1 MTSLLDLPVL
11 LNAVSGF
18 CLGNAKFSEKRGFSS
33 VVTDSRN
40 VKRDSLFVPLVGEN
54 QNGHIYIKSAL
65 EKGASVVFIES
76 NEYNSAKLEYDDMA
90 ACHNDVA
97 FIVTKNNLH
106 ALQSAAAAYI
116 DKFPDLIRIGVTG
129 SSGKTTTKEILVSI
143 LKEKYKVIAN
153 EGNLNSETGLPL
165 SVFNIRKEHEIG
177 VFEMGMNRVDE
188 IGELARVLRP
198 RYAVVTNIGTAHI
211 GILGSRENIA
221 AEKKKIFSQFSLS
234 KSPCFAFIPEKDD
247 FSSFLADGVN
257 GTVIKYGADDDKNI
271 KFEEDCGLLGSK
283 FAVDGVSMTL
293 NVPGI
298 YNYRNACAAVKVA
311 LSLGLSPKEIKSG
324 VEAMKTIF
332 GRCEVIKDKYTIIQ
346 DCYNANP
353 DSMEKAIDFCSSVKY
368 DGKKIFVLGDMLE
381 LGAESEEEHSKI
393 GKIASFS
400 SADVIIFVGDE
411 MKYAHAIAKERDV
424 AKKIFY
430 FNGRDDIVMQNI
442 CDIILKIASNEDL
455 ILLKASRGMG
465 LERLTKLLLGK

>member
-11 LNAVSGF
+11 LDAVSGF
-18 CLGNAKFSEKRGFSS
+18 CLGDTDFSLKRGFSS
-33 VVTDSRN
+33 VATDSRN
-40 VKRDSLFVPLVGEN
+40 VKNGSLFVPLIGEN

-65 EKGASVVFIES
+65 EKGAAVVFVEQV
-76 NEYNSAKLEYDDMA
+76 EYDGAKSKYDNMA
-90 ACHNDVA
+90 KEHTDVA

-106 ALQSAAAAYI
+106 ALQAAAASYV

-143 LKEKYKVIAN
+143 LSQKYKVIAN

-165 SVFNIRKEHEIG
+165 SVFNIRKEHEVG

-188 IGELARVLRP
+188 IGELSHVLRP
-198 RYAVVTNIGTAHI
+198 KYAVVTNIGTAHI

-221 AEKKKIFSQFSLS
+221 NEKKKIFSQFDDN
-234 KSPCFAFIPEKDD
+234 CFAFIPEDDD
-247 FSSFLADGVN
+247 FCSYLAENTKGK
-257 GTVIKYGADDDKNI
+257 VIKYGADSDNRI
-271 KFEEDCGLLGSK
+271 IFEEDCGLKGSK
-283 FAVDGVSMTL
+283 FSVDGLSMIL
-293 NVPGI
+293 GIPGI
-298 YNYRNACAAVKVA
+298 YNYRNACAAVNVA
-311 LSLGLSPKEIKSG
+311 LSLGLTPEEIKKG

-332 GRCEVIKDKYTIIQ
+332 GRCEVLNEKYTIIQ

-381 LGAESEEEHSKI
+381 LGADSKAEHAKI
-393 GKIASFS
+393 GNLALHS
-400 SADVIIFVGDE
+400 SADVVIFVGDE
-411 MKYAHAIAKERDV
+411 MKNAYDSV
-424 AKKIFY
+424 AESIESLSSKKILY
-430 FNGRDDIVMQNI
+430 FSGRDNVVMQKI
-442 CDIILKIASNEDL
+442 CDIILRIASNGDL